1 MKTKIGLG
9 FVMCC
14 ALFAMTG
21 CMTASRVVHEG
32 ERVETVAGFSQ
43 DDLDYTIDVAVE
55 SLRKVSKRY
64 QVQGGGRRIVNV
76 KNVLNDT
83 MERGHNAEAL
93 AENLGQALRERLTN
107 DGAFIVYNES
117 VARQARSEGVFVG
130 KYEFI
135 LKGSLRQRNMRKDN
149 GDFYKEFSLNLSLV
163 GAAGN
168 PDMAG
173 LEVWQKRIPLRKEV
187 DRTRIMN

>member
-1 MKTKIGLG
+1 MNVNIAVGILLSATLA
-9 FVMCC
+9 F
-14 ALFAMTG
+14 TG
-21 CMTASRVVHEG
+21 CMTTSRVIYEG

-43 DDLDYTIDVAVE
+43 DDLDYTIDVAVRD
-55 SLRKVSKRY
+55 LRAVSQRY
-64 QVQGGGRRIVNV
+64 QIQGRRRIVNV

-83 MERGHNAEAL
+83 TERGNNAEAL

-107 DGAFIVYNES
+107 DGAFIVYNEA
-117 VARQARSEGVFVG
+117 VARQAQSEGVFVG

-135 LKGSLRQRNMRKDN
+135 LTGTLRQRNMRKDN

-168 PDMAG
+168 PDVAG

-187 DRTRIMN
+187 DRKRIMD